1 MLKSFIERL
10 IIMLFDIAMPMTL
23 FFVTLA
29 SMLLNKRTENKLK
42 DSLEEKAFQTKDA
55 VLLVAGM
62 AIMISLIILLPQTA
76 LMIIF
81 LFSYSMLLFLFTV
94 AFTGKRF
101 HAIFAALPSAMFIIL
116 YAVTRQTPLWSVYLI
131 NIYAVVFAVM
141 ITLYLQT
148 MFTWKTSL
156 IFVGLITAADII
168 LVLVTKAMVSV
179 ATETLTLQLPVLVT
193 VPTIPSL
200 GRLSLGLGD
209 FFFAGLLGIQSFKK
223 YGKVFGFVSLVAMTI
238 SFLIYES
245 LLLTYRI
252 GAFPGTVMIVSGW
265 LPIFLYKRFKS

>member
-1 MLKSFIERL
+1 
-10 IIMLFDIAMPMTL
+10 MLFDIAMPLTL
-23 FFVTLA
+23 FLVTLA
-29 SMLLNKRTENKLK
+29 SMLLNGKTEKRLTS
-42 DSLEEKAFQTKDA
+42 SLEEREFETKDA

-62 AIMISLIILLPQTA
+62 AVMISLIFLLPETA

-81 LFSYSMLLFLFTV
+81 LFSYSMLLFLFTL
-94 AFTGKRF
+94 AFAKEKF
-101 HAIFAALPSAMFIIL
+101 YPEFAAMPSALFIIL
-116 YAVTRQTPLWSVYLI
+116 YAFTRQTTLWSVYLI

-148 MFTWKTSL
+148 LFTWKTSL
-156 IFVGLITAADII
+156 VFVGLITTADII

-179 ATETLTLQLPVLVT
+179 ATETLNLQLPVLVT

-200 GRLSLGLGD
+200 GKLSLGLGD

-223 YGKVFGFVSLVAMTI
+223 YGRAFGFVSLVVMTI

-245 LLLTYRI
+245 FLLTYRI
-252 GAFPGTVMIVSGW
+252 GAFPGTVMILSGW
-265 LPIFLYKRFKS
+265 LILLIWKNYKH